1 MSRFK
6 IHYLTGG
13 DSVLAPSGRRVFPVT
28 CGGHV
33 LRHAC
38 TEHPENVTCL
48 NCRRKM
54 DAALRRL

>member
-1 MSRFK
+1 MHRFK

-13 DSVLAPSGRRVFPVT
+13 DSVHAPAGRVFPVV
-28 CGGHV
+28 CGGYC
-33 LRHAC
+33 LRFAC

-54 DAALRRL
+54 DKALRQL